1 MRFPVLQREHRTRL
15 SWTCEIAHS
24 LGGILADLVK
34 AEFVREIEPGEVLVM
49 RHDDVARGKPL
60 AEFKASC
67 TAVTAM
73 SLNREL

>member
-1 MRFPVLQREHRTRL
+1 M
-15 SWTCEIAHS
+15 
-24 LGGILADLVK
+24 ADLVK